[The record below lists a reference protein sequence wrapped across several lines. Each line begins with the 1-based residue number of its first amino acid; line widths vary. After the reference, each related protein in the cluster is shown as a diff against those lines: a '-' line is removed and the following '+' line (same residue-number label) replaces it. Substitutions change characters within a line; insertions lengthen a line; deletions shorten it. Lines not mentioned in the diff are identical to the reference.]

1 MFKKNI
7 SKEYI
12 LSLALFI
19 TSVNFIIWFFKKFI
33 FGDRVFFWDLSP
45 VYCANKLF
53 AENLNPYGFFPENP
67 LATCVQSISNLNE
80 GFIYV
85 YSIPFLKFT
94 NLFSEINFLIIKNI
108 WFFLIIFI
116 SCSFVFISKKVFFK
130 EKGLFFYIV
139 IFFVLLFSFGGNVSN
154 ALITGNVSIIS
165 YFFIAIGLFFLHK
178 KKTNIFCL
186 FIILASLIKPH
197 YFMYLAIPIFT
208 EGFKSI
214 KNIIYFF
221 LIGLSIYLYDFFIN
235 KELFLSFL
243 DSALTVRKSLW
254 FNSFGDGIGLSSMF
268 DRLPS
273 KILSLFNVKISA
285 GPGLLSY
292 GLWFITS
299 LVFFIITY
307 YLSIDKI
314 KKNSLE
320 KKIALGLVVT
330 TACLPRM
337 QQYDLFLVIPALFFL
352 GYTLMIS
359 QKKYNSIIGFIF
371 LLIMFTVQ
379 DIRTPIL
386 LMLSIIFIFYLKKIN
401 FITKSKLINF

>member
-1 MFKKNI
+1 
-7 SKEYI
+7 
-12 LSLALFI
+12 
-19 TSVNFIIWFFKKFI
+19 
-33 FGDRVFFWDLSP
+33 
-45 VYCANKLF
+45 
-53 AENLNPYGFFPENP
+53 
-67 LATCVQSISNLNE
+67 
-80 GFIYV
+80 
-85 YSIPFLKFT
+85 
-94 NLFSEINFLIIKNI
+94 
-108 WFFLIIFI
+108 
-116 SCSFVFISKKVFFK
+116 
-130 EKGLFFYIV
+130 
-139 IFFVLLFSFGGNVSN
+139 
-154 ALITGNVSIIS
+154 
-165 YFFIAIGLFFLHK
+165 
-178 KKTNIFCL
+178 
-186 FIILASLIKPH
+186 
-197 YFMYLAIPIFT
+197 MYLAIPIFT